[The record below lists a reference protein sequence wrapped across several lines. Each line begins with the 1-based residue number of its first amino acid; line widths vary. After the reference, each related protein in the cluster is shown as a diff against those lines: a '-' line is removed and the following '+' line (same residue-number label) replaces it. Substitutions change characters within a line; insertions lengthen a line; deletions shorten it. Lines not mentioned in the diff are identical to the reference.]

1 MTKGEYPPVHGEL
14 ETLAK
19 IKEGYS
25 IARCGDGEIGVLSGS
40 SYAREH
46 ANPVLAKELR
56 TVLTRPNPMCLV
68 GIPTMDPKGS
78 KYRSFNDEGKEV
90 GWARHKERYAK
101 LFNPDIEYW
110 SAFIS
115 RPDCGEWMMNKE
127 YARAVQSVWL
137 GKKVAVIGSCEG
149 GAINKMWKAVSLT
162 QEAVFIECPFRG
174 AYAEIKNLEKSALAS
189 GCDMIV
195 ISAGVTATCLANR
208 LSTRVQALDM
218 GSIGGFLLNQLAGEN
233 NDKER
238 NK

>member
-1 MTKGEYPPVHGEL
+1 VREYPKVHGEL

-19 IKEGYS
+19 IKEGFS
-25 IARCGDGEIGVLSGS
+25 ISRVGDGEVGVMCGS
-40 SYAREH
+40 SYARER
-46 ANPVLAKELR
+46 ANPILAKELR
-56 TVLTRPNPMCLV
+56 TVLTRPNPKCLV

-78 KYRSFNDEGKEV
+78 KYRTVNEEGKIV
-90 GWARHKERYAK
+90 GWARHKDRYAQ
-101 LFNPDIEYW
+101 LLSPDIEYY

-115 RPDCGEWMMNKE
+115 RPDCGEWMMNAD

-137 GKKVAVIGSCEG
+137 DKKVAVIGSCEG
-149 GAINKMWKAVSLT
+149 GAINKMLKAVSLT

-174 AYAEIKNLEKSALAS
+174 AYAAIKELEKAALLS